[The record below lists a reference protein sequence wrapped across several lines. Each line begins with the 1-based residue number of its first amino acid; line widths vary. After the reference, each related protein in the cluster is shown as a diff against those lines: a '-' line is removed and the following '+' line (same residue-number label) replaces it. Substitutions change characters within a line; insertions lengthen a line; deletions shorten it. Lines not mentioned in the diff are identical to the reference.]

1 MKQQLRKS
9 TVASVSRTYYEV
21 SVCLP
26 MFESA
31 IPLVPALGTPKRV
44 TVERCVPKEGHANEV
59 STLIGV
65 ATSNTTADYT

>member
-9 TVASVSRTYYEV
+9 TVASVSRTYYE
-21 SVCLP
+21 SQCACRCLKCYT
-26 MFESA
+26 SC
-31 IPLVPALGTPKRV
+31 TSSWY
-44 TVERCVPKEGHANEV
+44 PKEGHANEV